1 MSASTSLS
9 AELRGAV
16 LLDQLQPQF
25 AATIATN
32 SDGYFPISGESAFWL
47 EVCPGIVVNSL
58 LDIALK
64 NCDVKPG
71 AMILERSFG
80 TLEVH
85 GPDQGQVRAAGS
97 VILRE
102 LLGPGGGDGYAAG
115 LKPAILTSR
124 IIRQI
129 DDHQAMLINR
139 SRSGMLV
146 LGRDTL
152 YTLEVSPAV
161 FVLHAANE
169 AEKASGV
176 RLVDLQNN
184 GAVGRLQ
191 LAGTDADIEQ
201 AVAAVDRTLAGI
213 EGRPHAEHAGGGG
226 RG

>member
-1 MSASTSLS
+1 MSSTSLS
-9 AELRGAV
+9 AELRGA
-16 LLDQLQPQF
+16 LLIDQLQPQF

-32 SDGYFPISGESAFWL
+32 SDGYFPIAGESAFWL

-64 NCDVKPG
+64 SCDVRPG
-71 AMILERSFG
+71 AMITERSYG

-85 GPDQGQVRAAGS
+85 GPDQGQVRAAGAL
-97 VILRE
+97 ILGV
-102 LLGPGGGDGYAAG
+102 LLGKGGEDGYAQG
-115 LKPAILTSR
+115 LKPALLTSR
-124 IIRQI
+124 VIHQI
-129 DDHQAMLINR
+129 DDYQAMMINR
-139 SRSGMLV
+139 SRTGMLV

-161 FVLHAANE
+161 FALIAANE

-201 AVAAVDRTLAGI
+201 AVAAIERTLAGI
-213 EGRPHAEHAGGGG
+213 DGRANSDASAGG
-226 RG
+226 RC

>member
-1 MSASTSLS
+1 MSDYSSTLS

-32 SDGYFPISGESAFWL
+32 SDGYFPIQGESAFWL

-64 NCDVKPG
+64 SCDVRPG
-71 AMILERSFG
+71 AMIMERSYG

-85 GPDQGQVRAAGS
+85 GPDQGQVRMAGDL
-97 VILRE
+97 ILKA
-102 LLGPGGGDGYAAG
+102 LLGPKGGDVNSSG
-115 LKPAILTSR
+115 LKPAVLTSR
-124 IIRQI
+124 VIHQI

-139 SRSGMLV
+139 NRSGMLV
-146 LGRDTL
+146 LGKDTL

-161 FVLHAANE
+161 FVLMAANE
-169 AEKASGV
+169 AEKAADI

-184 GAVGRLQ
+184 GAVGRMQ
-191 LAGTDADIEQ
+191 LAGSDADIEQ

-213 EGRPHAEHAGGGG
+213 GGRAHEALAGGAH
-226 RG
+226 